1 MRLLKMMGLVLC
13 LSTLFA
19 VPQVWAEGE
28 TMLYPECDKISDTDR
43 KNICRATSN
52 PNHGKKDVNRFTNK
66 DHSWYYC
73 SLVKGRDLQNL
84 CLAWVDSKKAKC
96 DLIGNQDIARECL
109 SKFK

>member
-1 MRLLKMMGLVLC
+1 MAMGLAVC
-13 LSTLFA
+13 LATTFVAFQGVA
-19 VPQVWAEGE
+19 VGE
-28 TMLYPECDKISDTDR
+28 TMKYTECDKIGDDDR

-84 CLAWVDSKKAKC
+84 CLT
-96 DLIGNQDIARECL
+96 
-109 SKFK
+109 